1 MELFDRST
9 SLFNNSSRKA
19 KSFCPGCFV
28 QTRIAGYNGP
38 QQSQEMS
45 AKQFTRKRNLHK
57 FLPDKST
64 RFRGSV
70 RHSLCCDRTTECCL
84 LQACCSTGCEAPRS
98 HHSESIKQF
107 WHLSRSTRMQF
118 TTSQQLSTIT
128 ERRHQPSGREIE
140 HDRKANSGANSPRLR
155 RWKDTNCACQSEL
168 RSFLWFCTLK
178 NKHSQF
184 KKTIYVP
191 SFHEGFSQ
199 AKQSWNLPRARDEQ
213 FMIGLF
219 WILTSFDW
227 LIVATL
233 QGRHSPVSHILPR
246 PAPTKIWPWTAWL
259 LHDYYLSDLKLDFT
273 EHLDNFNWNVT
284 CNTAFKLR
292 YHSNLPIF
300 VFWSRMKAER
310 CFRLKIIKIFIL
322 RHG

>member
-84 LQACCSTGCEAPRS
+84 LQACYSTGCEAPRS

-178 NKHSQF
+178 NKHRQF

-199 AKQSWNLPRARDEQ
+199 AKQSWNLPQGTWWTVHDWSILNPHE
-213 FMIGLF
+213 F
-219 WILTSFDW
+219 WLVNRRYVTRTSF
-227 LIVATL
+227 A
-233 QGRHSPVSHILPR
+233 GEPHFA
-246 PAPTKIWPWTAWL
+246 APTAHQNMTMNCMTFAWL
-259 LHDYYLSDLKLDFT
+259 LF
-273 EHLDNFNWNVT
+273 VR
-284 CNTAFKLR
+284 FKTGFHR
-292 YHSNLPIF
+292 T
-300 VFWSRMKAER
+300 
-310 CFRLKIIKIFIL
+310 FR
-322 RHG
+322 